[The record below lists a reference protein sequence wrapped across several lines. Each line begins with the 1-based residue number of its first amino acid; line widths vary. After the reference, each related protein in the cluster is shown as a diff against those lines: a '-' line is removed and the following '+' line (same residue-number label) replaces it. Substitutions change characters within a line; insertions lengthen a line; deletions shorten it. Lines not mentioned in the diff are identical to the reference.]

1 MLGSDEEDLGGCV
14 LGRDSMS
21 EQVRSRPF
29 KLMRPGSIVFFFIFL
44 SFDRMFTNIPKYFFV
59 QPQINVH

>member
-1 MLGSDEEDLGGCV
+1 M

-21 EQVRSRPF
+21 EQVRSRPL
-29 KLMRPGSIVFFFIFL
+29 KLMWPGSIVFFFIFL
-44 SFDRMFTNIPKYFFV
+44 SFDRMFTNIPRYFV